1 MRDLCWIQCQQSICM
16 ASVSL
21 GVRGVRGAARAIYAP
36 RGASRTVTGLRV
48 GPTARP
54 RVRSTATRVRAA
66 SSSGSEQPAGDAAK
80 PGGVFDPS
88 IIQSMAGDD
97 EDVKIP
103 DTVPDFSKFGKGVDE
118 LGNQAAA
125 VTKGN
130 QAAVLERALD
140 PDGGASDLD
149 YLQELIA
156 IQSGGPKNLGFFGT
170 RNMGFLH
177 QELVEI
183 LSYALV
189 LTENHIFT
197 SGATGTNAAVI
208 RGALRA
214 ERPDLLT
221 VILPQSLEKQPEES
235 RELLEQV
242 ENVVERGEK
251 DHLPLGEAS
260 RLCNEDIVGRVQQVI
275 CFAFHDSNTLL
286 DTCMEAK
293 MKKKIVTLF
302 YLD

>member
-1 MRDLCWIQCQQSICM
+1 M

-80 PGGVFDPS
+80 PRGSFDPS

-118 LGNQAAA
+118 L
-125 VTKGN
+125 GN

>member
-1 MRDLCWIQCQQSICM
+1 M
-16 ASVSL
+16 ASASL
-21 GVRGVRGAARAIYAP
+21 GSHVRAVRAARATYAP
-36 RGASRTVTGLRV
+36 RAASRTVGARV
-48 GPTARP
+48 GPRAKP
-54 RVRSTATRVRAA
+54 RASQIPAA
-66 SSSGSEQPAGDAAK
+66 SSGPDGARRCEGEPRGD
-80 PGGVFDPS
+80 VDP
-88 IIQSMAGDD
+88 IGKAGDD
-97 EDVKIP
+97 DDVKIP
-103 DTVPDFSKFGKGVDE
+103 DTVPDFSKFGKGAGE
-118 LGNQAAA
+118 LGTQAEA

-130 QAAVLERALD
+130 AAALLERALD

-156 IQSGGPKNLGFFGT
+156 IQSGGPKNIGFFGT

-293 MKKKIVTLF
+293 MSKKIVTLF